1 LNHYL
6 LTNKQFAFFFILFH
20 QISALNQ
27 NYMRRLLLSSTL
39 LMMFCTIAMAQ
50 NEDLNNTTGWGIKA
64 GVNYSTLKIGGSN
77 PNNVDFGW
85 KPGFVGGLFGH
96 VPLGEGRWG
105 IQTELLYSQMGGD
118 VIRGLATGDRRYN
131 LNNISLPILLKL
143 HLNSEVR
150 LLLGPQIDYTFNAK
164 RETGGTTADADELM
178 SNGQFLVTGGA
189 EWWPN
194 YNWGIGGR
202 YMQGLND
209 VDEAGYPFSLKSGG
223 MQGYI
228 SYRIGKKPVPPPPP
242 PPPAPVVTDRDNDG
256 IADPN
261 DKCPDVP
268 GLAKYEG
275 CPIPDSDKDGINDEQ
290 DKCPQVPGLAKYQG
304 CPIPDTD
311 KDGINDEED
320 KCPQVP
326 GLARYQGC
334 PIPDT
339 DGDGIN
345 DEEDKCPT
353 IPGIPENGGCPA
365 INFKSENVQFVS
377 GSSTL
382 TSGAKAELNKL
393 VKILNQDYPDIK
405 IAIEGHTDN
414 TGKAD
419 KNQVLSEKRAE
430 SVKTYLVGKKVAA
443 ERLSTAGYGADQPI
457 ADNATSAGKAKNR
470 RVTFKVSQ

>member
-1 LNHYL
+1 MRKVILG
-6 LTNKQFAFFFILFH
+6 ILFLGPALVSFSQDVKIKNQYRKGQLLGVH
-20 QISALNQ
+20 FTLHDFQTAADLKENGLSEVLDDKQWYKTSRMNPGLAISYTQGLTDNIDFMGRLGGSLLSYPVPGKSTSNNDKLLLEADANVNLKLLSDQYWVSPYISAGFGASAWQGYFGAYVPTGLGLQVNFFDETYLFLQ
-27 NYMRRLLLSSTL
+27 
-39 LMMFCTIAMAQ
+39 AQ
-50 NEDLNNTTGWGIKA
+50 YRI
-64 GVNYSTLKIGGSN
+64 
-77 PNNVDFGW
+77 
-85 KPGFVGGLFGH
+85 
-96 VPLGEGRWG
+96 
-105 IQTELLYSQMGGD
+105 
-118 VIRGLATGDRRYN
+118 
-131 LNNISLPILLKL
+131 PI
-143 HLNSEVR
+143 V
-150 LLLGPQIDYTFNAK
+150 T
-164 RETGGTTADADELM
+164 GTTASHL
-178 SNGQFLVTGGA
+178 F
-189 EWWPN
+189 
-194 YNWGIGGR
+194 YGIG
-202 YMQGLND
+202 L
-209 VDEAGYPFSLKSGG
+209 AGN
-223 MQGYI
+223 
-228 SYRIGKKPVPPPPP
+228 IGKKKEVAPPPPPPP
-242 PPPAPVVTDRDNDG
+242 PPPADRDGDG

-290 DKCPQVPGLAKYQG
+290 DKCPQVPGLAKYEG

-353 IPGIPENGGCPA
+353 IAGIPENGGCPA
-365 INFKSENVQFVS
+365 INFKSENIQFVS

-382 TSGAKAELNKL
+382 TSGSKTELNKL
-393 VKILNQDYPDIK
+393 VKILNQDYPEIK
-405 IAIEGHTDN
+405 VAIEGHTDN

-430 SVKTYLVGKKVAA
+430 SVKAYLVSKKVAA
-443 ERLSTAGYGADQPI
+443 ERLSTAGFGADQPI
-457 ADNATSAGKAKNR
+457 ADNATAAGKAKNR

>member
-1 LNHYL
+1 
-6 LTNKQFAFFFILFH
+6 
-20 QISALNQ
+20 
-27 NYMRRLLLSSTL
+27 MRRLLLSSAL
-39 LMMFCTIAMAQ
+39 LMMFTLAQAQ
-50 NEDLNNTTGWGIKA
+50 NEDLNNNTGFGLKA
-64 GVNYSTLKIGGSN
+64 GVNYSTLRIGGSN
-77 PNNVDFGW
+77 PNNYDFGW
-85 KPGFVGGLFGH
+85 KPGFVGGAFFQFPIGTG
-96 VPLGEGRWG
+96 PLAL
-105 IQTELLYSQMGGD
+105 QTELLYSNMGGD
-118 VIRGLATGDRRYN
+118 VKRGLTTGDVRYN
-131 LNNISLPILLKL
+131 LNNFSLPILLKY
-143 HLNSEVR
+143 HVNPEFR
-150 LLLGPQIDYTFNAK
+150 FLLGPQFDYVINAK
-164 RETGGTTADADELM
+164 KEVGTSTTSGTDLI
-178 SNGQFLVTGGA
+178 SRGQIYLTGGA
-189 EWWPN
+189 EWWPT

-202 YMQGLND
+202 YMYGIND
-209 VDEAGYPFSLKSGG
+209 VDGDNYPFSLRSTGL
-223 MQGYI
+223 QFYI
-228 SYRIGKKPVPPPPP
+228 SYRFGKKYVAPPPPP
-242 PPPAPVVTDRDNDG
+242 PPPAPADRDGDG
-256 IADPN
+256 IVDPQ

-268 GLAKYEG
+268 GLAKYQG

-339 DGDGIN
+339 DNDGIN

-353 IPGIPENGGCPA
+353 IPGIPENNGCPA
-365 INFKSENVQFVS
+365 INFKSENVQFVT
-377 GSSTL
+377 GSATL

-430 SVKTYLVGKKVAA
+430 SVKTYLVSKKVAA
-443 ERLSTAGYGADQPI
+443 ERMTTAGFGADQPI
-457 ADNATSAGKAKNR
+457 ADNATAAGKAKNR

>member
-1 LNHYL
+1 MRKVILGILLISSALVSFSQDVKIKNQYRKGKLLGVHFTFHDFQTAAELKENGLSEVLNDKQWYKTSRMSPGLAISYTQGLTDNIDFMGRLGGSL
-6 LTNKQFAFFFILFH
+6 LAYPVPGKPASNNDKLLVEADANVNLKLLSDQYWVSPY
-20 QISALNQ
+20 ISAGFGASAWQGYFGAYVPTGLGLQVNFFDETYLFLQ
-27 NYMRRLLLSSTL
+27 
-39 LMMFCTIAMAQ
+39 AQ
-50 NEDLNNTTGWGIKA
+50 YRIP
-64 GVNYSTLKIGGSN
+64 VVS
-77 PNNVDFGW
+77 
-85 KPGFVGGLFGH
+85 
-96 VPLGEGRWG
+96 
-105 IQTELLYSQMGGD
+105 
-118 VIRGLATGDRRYN
+118 
-131 LNNISLPILLKL
+131 
-143 HLNSEVR
+143 
-150 LLLGPQIDYTFNAK
+150 
-164 RETGGTTADADELM
+164 GTTASHLFY
-178 SNGQFLVTGGA
+178 GF
-189 EWWPN
+189 
-194 YNWGIGGR
+194 
-202 YMQGLND
+202 GL
-209 VDEAGYPFSLKSGG
+209 AGN
-223 MQGYI
+223 
-228 SYRIGKKPVPPPPP
+228 IGKKKEVAPPPPP
-242 PPPAPVVTDRDNDG
+242 PPPVPADRDGDG
-256 IADPN
+256 IVDPN

-353 IPGIPENGGCPA
+353 IPGIPENSGCPA
-365 INFKSENVQFVS
+365 INFKSENIQFVT
-377 GSSTL
+377 GSATL
-382 TSGAKAELNKL
+382 TSGSKAELNKL
-393 VKILNQDYPDIK
+393 VKILNQDYPEIK
-405 IAIEGHTDN
+405 VVIEGHTDN

-430 SVKTYLVGKKVAA
+430 SVKTYLASKKVAV

-457 ADNATSAGKAKNR
+457 ADNATAAGRAKNR